1 MRKIINDPPDFV
13 DEMIAGVL
21 LAHPELRAAS
31 PDLRALVRA
40 DAPRPGKVGIVTG
53 GGSGHLPVFL
63 GYLGPG
69 FCDGVAIGNVFSSPS
84 AAQVQAATA
93 AVSAGAGVL
102 YLYGNYG
109 GDIYNFDLAGDLA
122 ATQGIRTVTVLASD
136 DVASAGPDRRA
147 ARRGVAGMVF
157 AFKVAGAAAE
167 RGDDLDT
174 VAAIARRAGART
186 ATMGVGLSPTILP
199 AAGEPTF
206 EIDEGDM
213 ELGIGIHGEPGVHR
227 GPLQPADDIAD
238 RLLEQI
244 LADLELTAGDEVA
257 VLVNGLG
264 ATPLE
269 ELYVLYRRAY
279 QVLADRGIVAR
290 RPLIGNF
297 VTSLE
302 MAGAS
307 ISVLALDPELLE
319 LLEAP
324 ARTPFFDTWAHA
336 PGPEHRVPRTMPA
349 PAAAGE
355 GTIHPEGAAGAGLGW
370 PAAPS
375 PLGTLLEAALT
386 GMPGYADQLREL
398 DGALGDGDLGIT
410 ITQGCAAAAAAVRD
424 FAGAPDSVLLHHA
437 AVAFASANPS
447 TFAALVGGG
456 VIRAAAQLGPERP
469 LDASTVLEFTQAVA
483 DRIADRGGAAAGDKT
498 VLDTLGATIEV
509 LRASPG
515 GSGARLLDSVIDAAD
530 KTFTRMTQE
539 RSARGRAAWLGDR
552 SIGRPDPGMAAY
564 LGFLRELRS
573 AMAAGGS

>member
-1 MRKIINDPPDFV
+1 
-13 DEMIAGVL
+13 
-21 LAHPELRAAS
+21 
-31 PDLRALVRA
+31 
-40 DAPRPGKVGIVTG
+40 
-53 GGSGHLPVFL
+53 
-63 GYLGPG
+63 
-69 FCDGVAIGNVFSSPS
+69 
-84 AAQVQAATA
+84 
-93 AVSAGAGVL
+93 
-102 YLYGNYG
+102 
-109 GDIYNFDLAGDLA
+109 
-122 ATQGIRTVTVLASD
+122 
-136 DVASAGPDRRA
+136 
-147 ARRGVAGMVF
+147 
-157 AFKVAGAAAE
+157 
-167 RGDDLDT
+167 

-206 EIDEGDM
+206 EIDEGEM

-227 GPLQPADDIAD
+227 GPLEPADAIAD

-279 QVLADRGIVAR
+279 QVLADRGIVVR

-336 PGPEHRVPRTMPA
+336 PAPEHRVPRTVPV
-349 PAAAGE
+349 PAAAASQS
-355 GTIHPEGAAGAGLGW
+355 TTHPAGPAGAGLGW
-370 PAAPS
+370 PADPS
-375 PLGTLLEAALT
+375 PLGILLEAALT
-386 GMPGYADQLREL
+386 AMPGYADELREL

-410 ITQGCAAAAAAVRD
+410 ISLGCAAAATAVRD
-424 FAGAPDSVLLHHA
+424 SAGAPDSVLLHQA
-437 AVAFASANPS
+437 GVAFAAANPS

-456 VIRAAAQLGPERP
+456 VIRAAAQLGPDRP
-469 LDASTVLEFTQAVA
+469 LDASTVLEFAQAVT

-530 KTFTRMTQE
+530 QTFARTTQQ

-573 AMAAGGS
+573 AMAAGGGA